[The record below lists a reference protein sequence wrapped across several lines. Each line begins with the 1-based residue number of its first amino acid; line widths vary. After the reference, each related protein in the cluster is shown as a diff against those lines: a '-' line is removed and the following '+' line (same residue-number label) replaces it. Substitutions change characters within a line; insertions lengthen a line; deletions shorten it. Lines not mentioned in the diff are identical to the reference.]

1 MCGRNTGKLNKGTD
15 KPWCQFLSGTPID
28 LRKAAALVICGQI
41 AKLNRTERGTDFINA
56 IVISQANHIAG
67 TLVTAIAYFAP
78 V

>member
-1 MCGRNTGKLNKGTD
+1 MCGRHTGKLDKGAD
-15 KPWCQFLSGTPID
+15 KPWRQFLPGTPID

-41 AKLNRTERGTDFINA
+41 AKLNLTERGTDFINA
-56 IVISQANHIAG
+56 IVISQVNHIAG